1 MPKKPTTKKK
11 TVLLRFVTKKKPVQK
26 RSVNKNLPGVFTL
39 VKRTFEQIKLNKKLF
54 IGITLVY
61 IFLLLI
67 FVWSGG
73 GLINASKTKET
84 INQTL
89 GLQANNLTTNLA
101 VVSMLVGGGSGKSE
115 LNSLYQT
122 VIIVVVSLA
131 LIWAFRHTANN
142 KINLIKIREP
152 FYKGM
157 TPLVPFLLVL
167 FVIGLQLLPLLI
179 GSALLGIVYSN
190 GLAASAIEQLLW
202 LTLFLLLLA
211 LSLYFLSSSL
221 LALFI
226 VSLPDMTP
234 ITALRT
240 AKKLV
245 VGRRLLVLKK
255 IIGASLLW
263 VLFFGVLALL
273 CVYIA
278 PIIAQVVLLVS
289 IVLVL
294 PFAIGFAYNLYQELL

>member
-1 MPKKPTTKKK
+1 MSKKATNKK
-11 TVLLRFVTKKKPVQK
+11 LLSLGNLLKKKPAQK
-26 RSVNKNLPGVFTL
+26 VAVNKNLPSVASL
-39 VKRTFEQIKLNKKLF
+39 IKRTLDQIKLNKKLF
-54 IGITLVY
+54 LGITVVY
-61 IFLLLI
+61 IILLLI

-89 GLQANNLTTNLA
+89 GLQTNNLTTNLA
-101 VVSMLVGGGSGKSE
+101 VLSMLVGGGSGKSE
-115 LNSLYQT
+115 VSSLYQT
-122 VIIVVVSLA
+122 MIIIVVSLA
-131 LIWAFRHTANN
+131 LIWAFRHTANK

-157 TPLVPFLLVL
+157 TPLVPFLIVL
-167 FVIGLQLLPLLI
+167 FVIGLELLPLLV
-179 GSALLGIVYSN
+179 GSALLSIVYGN
-190 GLAASAIEQLLW
+190 GLATSAIEQIVW
-202 LTLFLLLLA
+202 ISLFVLLLA

-234 ITALRT
+234 IVALRT
-240 AKKLV
+240 AKRLV
-245 VGRRLLVLKK
+245 VGRRLLVLQK
-255 IIGASLLW
+255 IIGAALLW
-263 VLFFGVLALL
+263 ILFFGMIALL

-278 PIIAQVVLLVS
+278 PIIAQSVLLVS

-294 PFAIGFAYNLYQELL
+294 PFTVGFAYNLYQELL